1 MGTLVETGTVL
12 SAKRG
17 LAYLRTALPSADARL
32 KGMLS
37 LADQAVVSA
46 ANFAT
51 GVILARA
58 CAKEEFGLY
67 MLGFSLVLVAL
78 DIQTALLATPYM
90 IHSPRLQ
97 AGALR
102 RYSGA
107 SFVQQLVL
115 SGTFAAG
122 LMVASVILGLR
133 GTGSKPLAQVLL
145 ALGCVIVLIGSRE
158 FIRRVCF
165 AHLRMAT
172 ALLFDTCVA
181 VIQVGGLAVIAWTG
195 HLSAS
200 RCYWVIGLACGVA
213 VVGWLGTN
221 HKHLDII
228 LRDVPGAASD
238 NWQLGKW
245 ILVSGAVWTLTMNAY
260 PWILNAFH
268 GAAATAVWGACLAVT
283 ASGNPLLQGVLNY
296 LGPKLAYSYADA
308 GHDGLRRAVAK
319 CNAIMGAVLLPISVV
334 LVLCGGFLVQLLYGH
349 KYAGNGLVVAVL
361 ALGMAANAAVF
372 SYSRALFALDR
383 ADLDFAINVAALV
396 LSIGCGVP
404 LVKWLGPLGAA
415 YSLTA
420 VSMGSAV
427 LRALAFHVVMARQI
441 VVHANE
447 SFH

>member
-1 MGTLVETGTVL
+1 MGALVETGTGL
-12 SAKRG
+12 SAKGG
-17 LAYLRTALPSADARL
+17 LAYLRSALPSADARL

-122 LMVASVILGLR
+122 LMVASVILRLR

-145 ALGCVIVLIGSRE
+145 ALGCVIVLVASRE

-181 VIQVGGLAVIAWTG
+181 VIQVGGLVVIAWTG

-200 RCYWVIGLACGVA
+200 RCYWVVGFACGVA

-228 LRDVPGAASD
+228 LRDVPGAAGD

-245 ILVSGAVWTLTMNAY
+245 ILVSGVVWTLTMNAY

-283 ASGNPLLQGVLNY
+283 ASSNPLLQGTLNY
-296 LGPKLAYSYADA
+296 LGPKIAHSYAD
-308 GHDGLRRAVAK
+308 GGREELRRAVGK
-319 CNAIMGAVLLPISVV
+319 CNAIIGAVLLPICLV
-334 LVLCGGFLVQLLYGH
+334 LVLGGGLLVQLLYGH
-349 KYAGNGLVVAVL
+349 KYAGNGIVVAVL
-361 ALGMAANAAVF
+361 ALGMAANAVV
-372 SYSRALFALDR
+372 SPYGRALFVLDR

-404 LVKWLGPLGAA
+404 LVKWLGPFGAA
-415 YSLTA
+415 CTSTA
-420 VSMGSAV
+420 VYMGSAV
-427 LRALAFHVVMARQI
+427 LRVLAFHAVMARQT
-441 VVHANE
+441 VAQTNE
-447 SFH
+447 